1 MEIVNL
7 STPLAISTVS
17 VAKGCIVERVLR
29 KSSESVTMRRAKEEH
44 VTKKPCARKTARR
57 SGTRSK
63 ENVLNDILM
72 TLYK

>member
-1 MEIVNL
+1 MEIVRL
-7 STPLAISTVS
+7 STMIAVRTVS

-63 ENVLNDILM
+63 ENVLNHILV
-72 TLYK
+72 TLHT